1 MSIQRNKDGSVTIKS
16 NNGVTTIGKIVKAS
30 VDKREER
37 FQQWIN
43 DCAKLVTAC
52 AHTLKETEQ
61 YFLNHCDALPLKLDD
76 KRMKS
81 FQCNVVMNYYK
92 DKLKHQPSQ
101 FSFDMTDEEIEKWL
115 KEDNAMHEEA
125 MNSSLE
131 HFGLNIRGY
140 YLPRTERNS
149 VFYEQS
155 YIEAQKLM
163 ERNNSAPEQIR
174 MQDICFFFEETT
186 EHWQCSGGGDTLMN
200 QLLVFRGIS
209 QDDIEKRT
217 PRFLQY
223 ITILR
228 DMGDLPGII
237 EER

>member
-16 NNGVTTIGKIVKAS
+16 NDGVTTIGKIIKVS
-30 VDKREER
+30 VDKQEER
-37 FQQWIN
+37 FQQWVD

-61 YFLNHCDALPLKLDD
+61 YFLNHCDALPLKSDD

-81 FQCNVVMNYYK
+81 FQCNVIMNYCK
-92 DKLKHQPSQ
+92 DKLEHQPSQ
-101 FSFDMTDEEIEKWL
+101 FSFDMTDEEIEKWH

-125 MNSSLE
+125 MNSSPE

-140 YLPRTERNS
+140 YLPHTERNS
-149 VFYEQS
+149 VFYEQA
-155 YIEAQKLM
+155 YIKIQKFM
-163 ERNNSAPEQIR
+163 ERNNSAPEQIK
-174 MQDICFFFEETT
+174 MQDICLFFEETT
-186 EHWQCSGGGDTLMN
+186 GHWQCSGGGDSLMN

-223 ITILR
+223 ITTLR
-228 DMGDLPGII
+228 DMGNLSSII
-237 EER
+237 EEG